1 MKSRRSRRQ
10 KQKRT
15 RRRGGNKYYY
25 EYNRNPRLFTNTTSQ
40 LFGGLGPTTTL
51 LPQPLANSI
60 QNASDSSTNFFNAI
74 EGKYPIMSSS
84 VLTQP
89 IN

>member
-10 KQKRT
+10 RQRQKRT
-15 RRRGGNKYYY
+15 RRGGNKYP
-25 EYNRNPRLFTNTTSQ
+25 YNRNPRLFTNTTSQ
-40 LFGGLGPTTTL
+40 LFGGLGPTSTL

-60 QNASDSSTNFFNAI
+60 QSASDSSTNFFNAI

-84 VLTQP
+84 VLKQP